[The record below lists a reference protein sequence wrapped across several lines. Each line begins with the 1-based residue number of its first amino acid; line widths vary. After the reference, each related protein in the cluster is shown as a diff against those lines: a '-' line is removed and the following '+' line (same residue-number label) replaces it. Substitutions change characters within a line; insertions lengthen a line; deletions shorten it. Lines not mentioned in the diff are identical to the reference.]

1 MSEVVN
7 NTSSTIDN
15 AGSTI
20 GDALKTGA
28 SSSNTGAKNTA
39 AAGLGKVKDFFKSGS
54 ILSQIVIII
63 IVFFLIILIVQLII
77 GIVTRIKDNKEAK
90 PWLVKGTKECKSQ
103 LIIYQDP
110 KTSGSKTLKR
120 SKNESEGIEFT
131 YVGWIYVNDWA
142 YKYGDWKHIFH
153 KGNPDSWPNRAP
165 GVWFHP
171 KKNTLRVY
179 MNTYNQ
185 IADYVDIDNIPLHKW
200 MHLTVMCHNN
210 KLDVFI
216 NGFLKKQ
223 LILNGIPKQNYGDV
237 YINSHGGFDGFLSEM
252 RYYDYAVSMP
262 VLEDIIR
269 SGPSTAPCVDT
280 GARPPY
286 LSPNWWLTYKY

>member
-1 MSEVVN
+1 MSSAAN
-7 NTSSTIDN
+7 DTTSTI
-15 AGSTI
+15 SQ
-20 GDALKTGA
+20 GA
-28 SSSNTGAKNTA
+28 SSTANTTKESAKKGYENTKKF
-39 AAGLGKVKDFFKSGS
+39 LTSGS
-54 ILSQIVIII
+54 PVSQIVIVI
-63 IVFFLIILIVQLII
+63 IVFILIVII
-77 GIVTRIKDNKEAK
+77 IRIITSIVTRIKNNRDAK
-90 PWLVKGTKECKSQ
+90 PWIVKGTKESKNQ
-103 LIIYQDP
+103 LIVYQDP
-110 KTSGSKTLKR
+110 KTDGSVTLKR
-120 SKNESEGIEFT
+120 SKNEGQGIEFT
-131 YVGWIYVNDWA
+131 YVAWIYVNDWS

-171 KKNTLRVY
+171 KKNAIRVY

-185 IADYVDIDNIPLHKW
+185 IADYVDIENIPLHKW
-200 MHLTVMCHNN
+200 MHLTVMCYGN

-223 LILNGIPKQNYGDV
+223 LILNGIPKQNYGDLYV
-237 YINSHGGFDGFLSEM
+237 NAFGGYDGFLSEM
-252 RYYDYAVSMP
+252 RYYDYAISMP
-262 VLEDIIR
+262 TLEDIIR

>member
-1 MSEVVN
+1 MSSAANDTTAAV
-7 NTSSTIDN
+7 SQ
-15 AGSTI
+15 
-20 GDALKTGA
+20 GA
-28 SSSNTGAKNTA
+28 STTANTTKETAKKGYDSTKKF
-39 AAGLGKVKDFFKSGS
+39 LTSGS
-54 ILSQIVIII
+54 PIAQVVIVIII
-63 IVFFLIILIVQLII
+63 FILILIVIRII
-77 GIVTRIKDNKEAK
+77 RSIVTRIQNNKNAK
-90 PWLVKGTKECKSQ
+90 PWLVKGTKECKNQ
-103 LIIYQDP
+103 LIVYQNPQTD
-110 KTSGSKTLKR
+110 GSVTLKR
-120 SKNESEGIEFT
+120 SKNEGQGIEFT
-131 YVGWIYVNDWA
+131 YVTWIYVNDWA

-171 KKNTLRVY
+171 KKNTIRVY

-200 MHLTVMCHNN
+200 MHLTVMCYGN

-237 YINSHGGFDGFLSEM
+237 YINAFGGYDGFLSEM
-252 RYYDYAVSMP
+252 RYYDYAISMP
-262 VLEDIIR
+262 TLEDIIR
-269 SGPSTAPCVDT
+269 SGPSSAPCVDT